1 MLSLHRSL
9 DFFND
14 FYSFGMVVICK
25 KWFYA
30 VLIFFI
36 IFAFPVFSF
45 LSSAK
50 LVMFYVL
57 GLLLLTCGLK
67 KYINLFVGCFSKFS
81 IIYYL
86 VFFFTISITVLWS
99 AFDWSLSGRVFSS
112 FLLYFVAFCL
122 FQFAKPYVNI
132 EKAIVYCFVV
142 QSVFIILS
150 IFSESFYDLVGPFR
164 KVADG
169 FEMKYGRLRG
179 NAVSGYQ
186 FFGISSMYTFVIA
199 YLILH
204 LKNFRYGL
212 IMLFL
217 LSIAGVCGGRYTV
230 VGIIIGVCVL
240 LWRNIVEGRLGK
252 VVWICVG
259 TTLTVVL
266 SVTLLYQ
273 YVEKISDPLMYKV
286 VSDYLIDPIDSI
298 LVDES
303 FESSSTNVLMDM
315 YQRDDIKQYFL
326 LGAGK
331 YETENGG
338 YFGGVD
344 IGYYRMLGYYGVLGF
359 ILITY
364 AIYYLIYRT
373 RSDLDIYT
381 KHAFFII
388 FLVLNIKGDVQV
400 FNNNI
405 VPIVVAFL
413 FFCSVKQKNSVV
425 NMEN

>member
-1 MLSLHRSL
+1 
-9 DFFND
+9 
-14 FYSFGMVVICK
+14 
-25 KWFYA
+25 
-30 VLIFFI
+30 
-36 IFAFPVFSF
+36 
-45 LSSAK
+45 
-50 LVMFYVL
+50 MFYVL

-99 AFDWSLSGRVFSS
+99 AFDWSLSSMVFSS
-112 FLLYFVAFCL
+112 FLLYFVSFCL

-179 NAVSGYQ
+179 NAISGYQ

-204 LKNFRYGL
+204 LKDFRYGL
-212 IMLFL
+212 LMFFL
-217 LSIAGVCGGRYTV
+217 LSIAGVCSGRYTV
-230 VGIIIGVCVL
+230 VGIIIGVSVL
-240 LWRNIVEGRLGK
+240 LWRNVMEGKLSK
-252 VVWICVG
+252 IIWICVG
-259 TTLTVVL
+259 TVLAVVL
-266 SVTLLYQ
+266 SVALLYQ
-273 YVEKISDPLMYKV
+273 YVEEITDPLMYKV

-298 LVDES
+298 LVNGS

-331 YETENGG
+331 YELENGA

-413 FFCSVKQKNSVV
+413 FFSSVKQKNGVV

>member
-1 MLSLHRSL
+1 MSVWCRKYL
-9 DFFND
+9 
-14 FYSFGMVVICK
+14 YGI
-25 KWFYA
+25 
-30 VLIFFI
+30 LIFFI
-36 IFAFPVFSF
+36 IFAFPVISF
-45 LSSAK
+45 LNSARI
-50 LVMFYVL
+50 VMLYVVIL
-57 GLLLLTCGLK
+57 FLLT
-67 KYINLFVGCFSKFS
+67 GCFRRYLKLFTESFSNYS
-81 IIYYL
+81 IIYYFIFL
-86 VFFFTISITVLWS
+86 FTVAITVIWS
-99 AFDWSLSGRVFSS
+99 AFDWSLSSKVFSS
-112 FLLYFVAFCL
+112 FLLYFFSFCL
-122 FQFAKPYVNI
+122 FQFARPYVNI

-142 QSVFIILS
+142 QSVIIILS
-150 IFSESFYDLVGPFR
+150 IFSESFYDLVEPFR
-164 KVADG
+164 KVDEG

-266 SVTLLYQ
+266 SITLLYQ

>member
-1 MLSLHRSL
+1 
-9 DFFND
+9 
-14 FYSFGMVVICK
+14 MVVICK

-99 AFDWSLSGRVFSS
+99 AFDWSLSSMVFSS
-112 FLLYFVAFCL
+112 FLLYFVSFCL

-179 NAVSGYQ
+179 NAISGYQ

-204 LKNFRYGL
+204 LKDFRYGL
-212 IMLFL
+212 LMFFL
-217 LSIAGVCGGRYTV
+217 LSIAGVCSGRYTV
-230 VGIIIGVCVL
+230 VGIIIGVSVL
-240 LWRNIVEGRLGK
+240 LWRNVMEGKLSK
-252 VVWICVG
+252 IIWICVG
-259 TTLTVVL
+259 TVLAVVL
-266 SVTLLYQ
+266 SVALLYQ
-273 YVEKISDPLMYKV
+273 YVEEITDPLMYKV

-298 LVDES
+298 LVNGS

-331 YETENGG
+331 YELENGA

-413 FFCSVKQKNSVV
+413 FFSSVKQKNGVV